1 MQRPIKVFNCTF
13 IAYYQTTKIFVLDIG
28 KGELHLVIFFGF
40 YKMFLKCSPG
50 DFAVLLNAG
59 LSYKAAL
66 AFNFLSACTCYLGL
80 VIGLLLGYTTSA
92 VTWIYA
98 LAGGLFVY
106 IALVDMVSCTLKPKG
121 LRRKY
126 HNIH

>member
-1 MQRPIKVFNCTF
+1 MSPF
-13 IAYYQTTKIFVLDIG
+13 ISFISPFYVSLYFLYILIS
-28 KGELHLVIFFGF
+28 F
-40 YKMFLKCSPG
+40 YKTFLKCSPG

-66 AFNFLSACTCYLGL
+66 GLNFLSACSCYLGL

-121 LRRKY
+121 LCRKY

>member
-1 MQRPIKVFNCTF
+1 MSPF
-13 IAYYQTTKIFVLDIG
+13 ISFISP
-28 KGELHLVIFFGF
+28 F
-40 YKMFLKCSPG
+40 YVSLYFLYILISLYKTFLKCSPG

-66 AFNFLSACTCYLGL
+66 GFNFLSACSCYLGL

-121 LRRKY
+121 LCRKY
-126 HNIH
+126 HNIR